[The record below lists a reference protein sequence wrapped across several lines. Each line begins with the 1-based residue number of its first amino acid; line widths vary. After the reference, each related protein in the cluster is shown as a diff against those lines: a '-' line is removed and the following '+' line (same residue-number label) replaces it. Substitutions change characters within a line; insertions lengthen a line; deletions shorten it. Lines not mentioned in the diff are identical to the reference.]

1 MLQSFPSPSGALTPS
16 SLLHTGLGFDRVL
29 RVIPMG
35 KANLSGWRE
44 ATPASVRGRPA
55 CLAVAFRRPAA
66 KHKLTIKQLRQ
77 DSKKSIVF
85 YHDMSHPGHVNDT
98 LDCPCSSWW
107 ATALVE
113 GLLDTNSA
121 FSNLNICGAI
131 QGAALCE
138 AGTHSFD
145 YTCVADSKTFLKDYP
160 DLYRDFT
167 ITPQDVP

>member
-1 MLQSFPSPSGALTPS
+1 MSRLCFQK
-16 SLLHTGLGFDRVL
+16 TG
-29 RVIPMG
+29 
-35 KANLSGWRE
+35 
-44 ATPASVRGRPA
+44 
-55 CLAVAFRRPAA
+55 C
-66 KHKLTIKQLRQ
+66 KHKPTIKQLRQ
-77 DSKKSIVF
+77 DYKKSIAF

-113 GLLDTNSA
+113 SLLDTNSA
-121 FSNLNICGAI
+121 VSNPNICGAV